1 MIPDYIIE
9 QMDSEWQK
17 AAAHTENFMQQ
28 IKHAPFSETIK
39 AKMIAALKC
48 NIALLEENEKLRRE
62 IKHGPCIPIGKLMKG
77 GENG

>member
-17 AAAHTENFMQQ
+17 AAAHTENFMQE
-28 IKHAPFSETIK
+28 IKHAPFSECIK

-48 NIALLEENEKLRRE
+48 NIALLEESERLRRE
-62 IKHGPCIPIGKLMKG
+62 IQDIMG
-77 GENG
+77 GEQ

>member
-17 AAAHTENFMQQ
+17 AAAHTENFMQE
-28 IKHAPFSETIK
+28 INHAPFSEIIK

-48 NIALLEENEKLRRE
+48 NIALLEENEKLRRGIQDVKE
-62 IKHGPCIPIGKLMKG
+62 
-77 GENG
+77 GEQ